1 MLILAGGTISASL
14 ARSLN
19 IYCSIS
25 FFQRYPFA
33 WRKLLERYLSLGG
46 LTVLVVPEAS
56 RAKSEGRA
64 LICSAFKTS
73 DSSCF
78 YHGMGFSVIDINSHP
93 KHAMLRTSGD
103 LCIGPSSPLLI
114 PEC

>member
-1 MLILAGGTISASL
+1 M
-14 ARSLN
+14 
-19 IYCSIS
+19 
-25 FFQRYPFA
+25 
-33 WRKLLERYLSLGG
+33 ERYLSMGG

-56 RAKSEGRA
+56 RVKSEGRA
-64 LICSAFKTS
+64 LICSAFKSRTS
-73 DSSCF
+73 DSSCS